1 MKRLPIILGAL
12 MLVPLLWAEKIGE
25 LPDIKNPHPM
35 AVDKN
40 ELFVVDEDYAIHV
53 YSLKPVAPKF
63 TFGKKGEGPE
73 DFQYPPQIFVLPDE
87 VAVSDYTKT
96 VWFSREGKFI
106 RAKPYS
112 DFRDYDPNQEMLLIP
127 VQKNFV
133 RVTVDHAA
141 SQRTVVLL
149 DSNFKPIRTL
159 YVGLFDWKQH
169 LLPHRID
176 VACDKDRIFI
186 SDTRKGFFIRV
197 IEASGRDLPALDRS
211 GDVDKIPVTKADQ
224 EKIIEDIRLNE
235 PEWVYEQATKSQFPE
250 YYPLLHRF
258 LVSDGKIYATTYKV
272 QDGQHEMLILDLKGN
287 ILKRIFLPLPSM
299 RPFRRILRSDLF
311 AVDRGKL
318 FELVKNPETQ
328 VWELHQS
335 DLTK

>member
-1 MKRLPIILGAL
+1 VKRLPIILL
-12 MLVPLLWAEKIGE
+12 SLVLAVILRAEKIGE
-25 LPDIKNPHPM
+25 LPEIKNPHPM

-40 ELFVVDEDYAIHV
+40 ELFVVDEDYTIHV

-73 DFQYPPQIFVLPDE
+73 EFQYPPQILILPDAI
-87 VAVSDYTKT
+87 AVSDYMKT
-96 VWFSREGKFI
+96 VWFSREGKFVK
-106 RAKPYS
+106 AKPYS
-112 DFRDYDPNQEMLLIP
+112 DFRDFDTNQEMLLIP
-127 VQKNFV
+127 IKKNFV

-149 DSNFKPIRTL
+149 DSNFKPVRTL
-159 YVGLFDWKQH
+159 YVGLFDWKQV

-176 VACDKDRIFI
+176 VTCDKDRIFI

-197 IEASGRDLPALDRS
+197 IEAAGRDLTAIDKS
-211 GDVDKIPVTKADQ
+211 GEVDKVPVKKDDQ
-224 EKIIEDIRLNE
+224 ERIIEDIRLNE
-235 PEWVYEQATKSQFPE
+235 PDGVYAQATQSRFPE

-272 QDGQHEMLILDLKGN
+272 QDGQHEMLILDFKGN
-287 ILKRIFLPLPSM
+287 ILKRMFLPLPSI

-318 FELVKNPETQ
+318 FELVKNPETE

-335 DLTK
+335 VLLK

>member
-1 MKRLPIILGAL
+1 MKRLPIIFLSLVLATVLG
-12 MLVPLLWAEKIGE
+12 AEKIGE
-25 LPDIKNPHPM
+25 LPEIKNPHPI

-40 ELFVVDEDYAIHV
+40 ELFVVDEDYTIHV
-53 YSLKPVAPKF
+53 YSVKQVAPKF

-73 DFQYPPQIFVLPDE
+73 DFRYPPQIFVLPDAI
-87 VAVSDYTKT
+87 AVSDYTKT

-106 RAKPYS
+106 QAKSYS
-112 DFRDYDPNQEMLLIP
+112 DFRDFDPNQEMLLIP
-127 VQKNFV
+127 IQKNFV

-141 SQRTVVLL
+141 SQRTAVLL
-149 DSNFKPIRTL
+149 DSNFKPVRTL
-159 YVGLFDWKQH
+159 YVGLFDWKQN

-197 IEASGRDLPALDRS
+197 IEATGRDLPAIDIS
-211 GDVDKIPVTKADQ
+211 GEVDKIPVTKADQ
-224 EKIIEDIRLNE
+224 EKITEDIRLNE
-235 PEWVYEQATKSQFPE
+235 PDWVYTQATQSRFPE

-258 LVSDGKIYATTYKV
+258 LVSDGKIYATTYKE
-272 QDGQHEMLILDLKGN
+272 QDGQHEMLILDFKGN
-287 ILKRIFLPLPSM
+287 ILRRMFLPLPSM
-299 RPFRRILRSDLF
+299 RLFRRILRSDLF

-318 FELVKNPETQ
+318 FELIKNPETE

-335 DLTK
+335 VLIK

>member
-1 MKRLPIILGAL
+1 MKRLPIILWAL
-12 MLVPLLWAEKIGE
+12 ILVPILWAEKIGE
-25 LPDIKNPHPM
+25 LPEIKNPHPM

-40 ELFVVDEDYAIHV
+40 ELFVVDEDYTIHV
-53 YSLKPVAPKF
+53 YSMKPLAPKF

-73 DFQYPPQIFVLPDE
+73 EFQYPPQILVQPDA
-87 VAVSDYTKT
+87 VVVSDYMKT

-106 RAKPYS
+106 KAKLYS
-112 DFRDYDPNQEMLLIP
+112 DFRDFDPNQEMLLIP
-127 VQKNFV
+127 VKDNFL

-141 SQRTVVLL
+141 SQRTVALL
-149 DSNFKPIRTL
+149 DSNFAPVRTL
-159 YVGLFDWKQH
+159 YVGVFDWQQH

-197 IEASGRDLPALDRS
+197 IEAGGRDLAAIEKS
-211 GDVDKIPVTKADQ
+211 GEVDKVPVTKADQ
-224 EKIIEDIRLNE
+224 ERIIEDIRLNE
-235 PEWVYEQATKSQFPE
+235 PEGIYAQVIQSRFPE

-272 QDGQHEMLILDLKGN
+272 QDGRHEMLILDFKGN

-318 FELVKNPETQ
+318 FELIKNPETQ

-335 DLTK
+335 VLTK